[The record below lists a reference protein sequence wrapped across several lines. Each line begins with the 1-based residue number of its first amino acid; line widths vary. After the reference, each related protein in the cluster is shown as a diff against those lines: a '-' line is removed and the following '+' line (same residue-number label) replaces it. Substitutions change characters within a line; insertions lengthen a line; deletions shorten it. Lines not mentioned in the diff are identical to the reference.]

1 MGYIITK
8 ISTQT
13 CPGFLEVYL
22 YTSETNDLRIP
33 RFSAVDASLES
44 RRPLKVPITIV
55 TAASGNHACSLEAFL
70 YHIRTVFS
78 ELRTDPQ
85 ADARVM
91 DERIRNGKVYLETSR
106 DLENIRKKV
115 KVKKVHQTAKNNSG
129 TIDEARKFMEQNRQ
143 DAGSIQNVSNINEIT
158 NEVDEYEVQPR
169 IVMYN
174 MGMGPSKRKKR
185 RLKALIEAG
194 YIDETVDLDF
204 DKYPSFWQLGDETR
218 GEYGWKAGIIE
229 EVTQRILEQ
238 SSGTKKRQLSVDDK
252 EVLGPELDEK
262 TPLYSNASA
271 SQRYEPSIV
280 LWLDSGDRVSV
291 GFLRWLPTF
300 LTHYGLWTPQSQD
313 TMRTWTHPGML
324 QYYRDSIDNFSEE
337 ETNCNGA
344 AIAFD
349 IRNRTV
355 REGIMKEWVQC
366 ALVKDCIAP
375 EGSSRENHRQDQA
388 ALTYL
393 VKTMGYIDH
402 VCHGFGEDFGVQVNQ
417 DRYCKENI
425 ASNPDHVISN

>member
-1 MGYIITK
+1 M
-8 ISTQT
+8 
-13 CPGFLEVYL
+13 
-22 YTSETNDLRIP
+22 R
-33 RFSAVDASLES
+33 A
-44 RRPLKVPITIV
+44 
-55 TAASGNHACSLEAFL
+55 
-70 YHIRTVFS
+70 VFS
-78 ELRTDPQ
+78 ELKTDPQ

-91 DERIRNGKVYLETSR
+91 NERIRNGKVYLETSR
-106 DLENIRKKV
+106 DLENIRKKA
-115 KVKKVHQTAKNNSG
+115 KVKKVHQRAKNKSG
-129 TIDEARKFMEQNRQ
+129 AIEEARKSTKQSRQ
-143 DAGSIQNVSNINEIT
+143 DAGDMQSVSNVNGIASGEDNK
-158 NEVDEYEVQPR
+158 VDGYEVQPR

-174 MGMGPSKRKKR
+174 MGMGPSKKKKR

-194 YIDETVDLDF
+194 YIDEAVDLNF
-204 DKYPSFWQLGDETR
+204 DKYPSFWRLDKGTR

-229 EVTQRILEQ
+229 EVSQRILEQ
-238 SSGTKKRQLSVDDK
+238 SSGTKRRQLSVDDK
-252 EVLGPELDEK
+252 EAFDPELDREQTNNK
-262 TPLYSNASA
+262 EINEETLLFSNASA
-271 SQRYEPSIV
+271 SQRYEPGIV
-280 LWLDSGDRVSV
+280 LWLDSGDRISV

-324 QYYRDSIDNFSEE
+324 QYYRDSIDNFSED

-349 IRNRTV
+349 IQNRTV

-366 ALVKDCIAP
+366 ALTKDCIAP

-393 VKTMGYIDH
+393 VKTMGYTDH

-417 DRYCKENI
+417 DRYCKEDI
-425 ASNPDHVISN
+425 ASNPDRVISN